1 MFCLKKPF
9 DGLDIEGVV
18 EAISERCR
26 LSNKY
31 WQCNNMFTMFT
42 CSCPKIYVMNNV
54 RQVLTTLW
62 TKRRFNEKRNV
73 GRVASFER

>member
-9 DGLDIEGVV
+9 DGLGIEGVV
-18 EAISERCR
+18 EAISERGR

-31 WQCNNMFTMFT
+31 WQCNNMFT
-42 CSCPKIYVMNNV
+42 CSCPKIYVVNNV

-62 TKRRFNEKRNV
+62 TKGRFNEKRNV

>member
-26 LSNKY
+26 FSNKY

-42 CSCPKIYVMNNV
+42 CPKIYVVNNV
-54 RQVLTTLW
+54 QQVLSTSW